1 MIKKSFEIVYILFI
15 NNLFMVSKTQL
26 MIYLEPSEKEEI
38 KAISK
43 RLGIRMGTYV
53 KSVLFRDILK
63 FRVEVT
69 NDSK

>member
-1 MIKKSFEIVYILFI
+1 
-15 NNLFMVSKTQL
+15 MVGKTQL

-69 NDSK
+69 NDSH

>member
-15 NNLFMVSKTQL
+15 NNLFMVGKTQL

-53 KSVLFRDILK
+53 KGVLFRDVIK
-63 FRVEVT
+63 MKKEVSA
-69 NDSK
+69 D